1 MENASRALIM
11 AGSVLLALLIIGLLV
26 FMFNSISGLKQ
37 QEANSEQVLKLAE
50 YNKRILTYNRELYG
64 PELVSLA
71 NLI

>member
-64 PELVSLA
+64 PELVFSKF
-71 NLI
+71 N